1 MTFGQACLLLLA
13 ALLTAVPAVAGA
25 ANSDCVVKPGESIAG
40 KPSAEILALAAS
52 SRHAPYRL
60 SFGCQDGAVASV
72 QLRSLPGQAVE
83 AQFLLVRRASAVA
96 EIEWDENTVS
106 GWSQLAVEQSGEGSV
121 VTLRID
127 VPDSATPGSVQ
138 SARLEFR
145 SKQAGQADPFS
156 LHIPL
161 LIEIVEAGPLFR
173 DDFDH
178 APDPVIGQFSM
189 VEQ

>member
-1 MTFGQACLLLLA
+1 MKFSHACLLLLS
-13 ALLTAVPAVAGA
+13 ALLGAVPVVAGA
-25 ANSDCVVKPGESIAG
+25 ANGSCVVKPGESVAG
-40 KPSAEILALAAS
+40 KRSADVLALAEPS
-52 SRHAPYRL
+52 SQAPHRL

-72 QLRSLPGQAVE
+72 QLRSIPGQAVE

-106 GWSQLAVEQSGEGSV
+106 GWSQLALEQSGEGSV

-138 SARLEFR
+138 SARLQFR
-145 SKQAGQADPFS
+145 SKQAGQADSFS